1 MMLRYV
7 NFNGYFAP
15 APFMVENIG
24 RRRNKQNTFINLIF
38 FKEMACATII
48 FTIKPPRLSTL
59 ENA

>member
-24 RRRNKQNTFINLIF
+24 RRRNKQNTFN
-38 FKEMACATII
+38 
-48 FTIKPPRLSTL
+48 
-59 ENA
+59 N